1 MGSAQSVGV
10 QLEGVPTSHWRSV
23 AIPREHGGWGLT
35 LEPVLLGLLVAW
47 SPPGLLLG
55 IAAFGAFLLRTP
67 LKLAAVDARRHQWR
81 SRSTLAVRIA
91 AVECVIV
98 AAAVAGVV
106 VSSGWRWALPVLV
119 AAPLVAV
126 EAWYD
131 VRSRSR
137 RLVPELCGAV
147 GVSATAAAIVL
158 IDRDDV
164 ALAGAL
170 WLVLAARSVGS
181 IPFVRAQIARLHRG
195 ATSGQGSDIAQLA
208 AVMVAVI
215 AAVVDTRVIAGAV
228 AIAVVAATQIVWS
241 RRPVPPIKVVGFQQM
256 ALGLALVAATAIG
269 VHLA

>member
-1 MGSAQSVGV
+1 MA
-10 QLEGVPTSHWRSV
+10 PTHRWRSV

-47 SPPGLLLG
+47 SLPGLLLG

-67 LKLAAVDARRHQWR
+67 LKLAAVELMVVV
-81 SRSTLAVRIA
+81 T
-91 AVECVIV
+91 
-98 AAAVAGVV
+98 AVAGVV
-106 VSSGWRWALPVLV
+106 VSSGWRWALPVVV
-119 AAPLVAV
+119 AAPLVFV
-126 EAWYD
+126 EGWYD

-137 RLVPELCGAV
+137 RLVPELSGAV
-147 GVSATAAAIVL
+147 GISATAAAIVL
-158 IDRDDV
+158 ADRDDV

-195 ATSGQGSDIAQLA
+195 ATGVHGSDLAQFA
-208 AVMVAVI
+208 AVVVAAF
-215 AAVVDTRVIAGAV
+215 AAIVDTRVIAGAV
-228 AIAVVAATQIVWS
+228 TIALIAAIQIVWS
-241 RRPVPPIKVVGFQQM
+241 RRPIPPIKVVGFQQM